1 MALEENQTNSTI
13 TDAAVTPADERPED
27 EAPKDDAP
35 PSEAKSEDAPSD
47 DEGADLDDAL
57 GAAFDKLKSG
67 DTLDDDGDDEPEA
80 KADDADGK
88 DAKTDEKS
96 EPEDDG
102 PPPPQTWSKD
112 VREKWKD
119 LPTDVRNYVAQREAA
134 MHGQFSQ
141 MGRQLAQARPI
152 VETVAKFQDVFER
165 NNVSPDQGIAA
176 LLTAQKAL
184 DQAPA
189 ESLLNLA
196 ESYGVLD
203 QLRQALGGQ
212 QDEYGL
218 PPDPEVSALKSELQQ
233 LRNQMTQ
240 REQQQEAAQRAAVQ
254 QQQAAR
260 HQHYVNGVTQ
270 YASSKPDFDMVANE
284 VAQLIPVVRQHDPS
298 LSDRDVLDQAYQRAI
313 WANPETRQRQIER
326 QQKEQQNAAQEAA
339 KRARSANGIN
349 VRGQPRS
356 NAAPNLD
363 SELDKVWARMQ
374 S

>member
-1 MALEENQTNSTI
+1 
-13 TDAAVTPADERPED
+13 
-27 EAPKDDAP
+27 
-35 PSEAKSEDAPSD
+35 
-47 DEGADLDDAL
+47 
-57 GAAFDKLKSG
+57 
-67 DTLDDDGDDEPEA
+67 
-80 KADDADGK
+80 
-88 DAKTDEKS
+88 
-96 EPEDDG
+96 
-102 PPPPQTWSKD
+102 
-112 VREKWKD
+112 
-119 LPTDVRNYVAQREAA
+119 
-134 MHGQFSQ
+134 
-141 MGRQLAQARPI
+141 
-152 VETVAKFQDVFER
+152 
-165 NNVSPDQGIAA
+165 
-176 LLTAQKAL
+176 
-184 DQAPA
+184 
-189 ESLLNLA
+189 
-196 ESYGVLD
+196 
-203 QLRQALGGQ
+203 
-212 QDEYGL
+212 
-218 PPDPEVSALKSELQQ
+218 
-233 LRNQMTQ
+233 MTQ